1 MSEVFTSDN
10 LLIAGPH
17 HADVGTCVVDGLG
30 TAATYKRGTVL
41 GRNDAGDVI
50 ILDTPALNDSNT
62 AEYILAQD
70 TEIGTSD
77 TVAEVY
83 RSGDFNEDYLIVAS
97 GYTLT
102 EADRR
107 NLKKVGI
114 YLQKGITV

>member
-10 LLIAGPH
+10 LIVAGAH
-17 HADVGTCVVDGLG
+17 HADVGTCVVKALQS
-30 TAATYKRGTVL
+30 AATYKRGTVL
-41 GRNDAGDVI
+41 GRNNAGNVI
-50 ILDTPALNDSNT
+50 ILDAAAQNDTNT
-62 AEYILAQD
+62 AEYILAKD

-83 RSGDFNEDYLIVAS
+83 RSGDFVEDYLIVAQ

>member
-1 MSEVFTSDN
+1 
-10 LLIAGPH
+10 
-17 HADVGTCVVDGLG
+17 
-30 TAATYKRGTVL
+30 
-41 GRNDAGDVI
+41 
-50 ILDTPALNDSNT
+50 
-62 AEYILAQD
+62 
-70 TEIGTSD
+70 
-77 TVAEVY
+77 VY